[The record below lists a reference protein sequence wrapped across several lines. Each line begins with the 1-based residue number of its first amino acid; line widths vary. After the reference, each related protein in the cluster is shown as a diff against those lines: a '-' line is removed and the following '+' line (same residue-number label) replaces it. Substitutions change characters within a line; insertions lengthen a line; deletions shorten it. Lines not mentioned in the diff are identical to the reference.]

1 MRVLRHLMEPAVV
14 AAIELA
20 GGADRDAIG
29 AAAGGRDDRLA
40 AAGPAAGDAS
50 LLDLDHDDAA
60 VVHHDRRLGKAQ
72 SVGDQFEL
80 HPRLPCSCSFAVL
93 SRTSCPFARPSP
105 PIFTK
110 PKTANPTCAQP
121 WRTAT
126 PCPRKRTGRAR
137 GGAEPTATA
146 GQ

>member
-1 MRVLRHLMEPAVV
+1 MRISDWSSDVCSSDL
-14 AAIELA
+14 
-20 GGADRDAIG
+20 
-29 AAAGGRDDRLA
+29 GRDDLLA

-93 SRTSCPFARPSP
+93 SRPSCPFARSSP

-110 PKTANPTCAQP
+110 STSATPTCS
-121 WRTAT
+121 TT
-126 PCPRKRTGRAR
+126 SDRKSTRLNSSH
-137 GGAEPTATA
+137 
-146 GQ
+146 

>member
-1 MRVLRHLMEPAVV
+1 M
-14 AAIELA
+14 
-20 GGADRDAIG
+20 G
-29 AAAGGRDDRLA
+29 AAAGGRDDLLA

-93 SRTSCPFARPSP
+93 SRPSCPFARPSP

-110 PKTANPTCAQP
+110 PTSATPTCSP
-121 WRTAT
+121 PTSKDT
-126 PCPRKRTGRAR
+126 PFSRSEERRIGQEGVRRA
-137 GGAEPTATA
+137 
-146 GQ
+146 